1 MWVIIDGYNVIRSSG
16 FADDYSFNKLENQR
30 NTFISLLSDYAS
42 SSSNRVSVVF
52 DAANTDSLH
61 WTRGQ
66 VDGVDVYYS
75 SGGQTADDLIKDLVE
90 GAQNPRDCMVVTSD
104 KEIQYFARSLGASI
118 VSARDLYAKLKK
130 KGGGEEKQE
139 TLGEYTERSLK
150 GYEEKPSPNVHK
162 KGSKKKG
169 KKGSRGLN
177 LW

>member
-16 FADDYSFNKLENQR
+16 FADDYNFNKLENQR
-30 NTFISLLSDYAS
+30 NTFISLLSDYAA

-52 DAANTDSLH
+52 DAANTDTLH
-61 WTRGQ
+61 YSRGL

-104 KEIQYFARSLGASI
+104 KEIQRFAKSLGASI
-118 VSARDLYAKLKK
+118 VTARDLYARLKK
-130 KGGGEEKQE
+130 KSGDDAKPE
-139 TLGEYTERSLK
+139 TLGEYYERSVK
-150 GYEEKPSPNVHK
+150 GYEEEPSPNVHK
-162 KGSKKKG
+162 KGSKRKG
-169 KKGSRGLN
+169 KKGKRGLN